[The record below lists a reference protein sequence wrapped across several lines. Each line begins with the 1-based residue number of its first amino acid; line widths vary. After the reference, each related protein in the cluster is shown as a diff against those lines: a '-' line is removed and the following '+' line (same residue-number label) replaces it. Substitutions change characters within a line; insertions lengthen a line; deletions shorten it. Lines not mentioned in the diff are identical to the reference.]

1 MLASP
6 NTRWNKKPPTRGASL
21 ATNCYYQD
29 WQGITRRL
37 TGGLLSIHYEPMT
50 ITSLVDDYCP
60 KRGLHGEHGLSLH
73 IEVAGR
79 SILFDAGQ
87 DDLVIR
93 NAKLLDIDLTALD
106 AVVLSHGHYDHGGGL
121 GALYELLAPLPPP
134 LFVGTG
140 YSARRLSRTGDQTV
154 DIGIALPLVPE
165 DSPSPV
171 IINGTQ
177 EVVPGVFI
185 LPRAELVDGIDLTP
199 RFRSIAGTVEEI
211 DPFEDELSLAILE
224 DEGLTVITGCA
235 HRGVS
240 NIVEE
245 ARNAF
250 PDYPLKAI
258 VGGFH
263 LAEKPSAILSRIA
276 GDLAALDPEFIYCA
290 HCTGPR
296 GFSALSETV
305 RGTVRWLS
313 CGSRI
318 SIG

>member
-1 MLASP
+1 
-6 NTRWNKKPPTRGASL
+6 
-21 ATNCYYQD
+21 
-29 WQGITRRL
+29 
-37 TGGLLSIHYEPMT
+37 MT
-50 ITSLVDDYCP
+50 ITALVDDYCP

-73 IEVAGR
+73 IEVSGR
-79 SILFDAGQ
+79 SLLFDAGQ

-134 LFVGTG
+134 LFVGVG
-140 YSARRLSRTGDQTV
+140 YDARRLSRTGERTS
-154 DIGIALPLVPE
+154 DIGIASPLVPE
-165 DSPSPV
+165 GSPLPV
-171 IINGTQ
+171 VIHEVQEII
-177 EVVPGVFI
+177 PGVYI
-185 LPRAELVDGIDLTP
+185 LPRAELTDGTDLAP
-199 RFRSIAGTVEEI
+199 RFRSISGTVEEI
-211 DPFEDELSLAILE
+211 DRFEDELSLALLE
-224 DEGLTVITGCA
+224 DEGLTVVTGCA
-235 HRGVS
+235 HRGIF

-245 ARNAF
+245 ARRAF
-250 PDYPLKAI
+250 PEYPLKAI

-263 LAEKPSAILSRIA
+263 LAETSSAILSRIA
-276 GDLAALDPEFIYCA
+276 GNLAALDPEFIYCA

-318 SIG
+318 YIG